1 MRTGDSQVVGIAYHL
16 TVETIGKRL
25 IAGRGIVETVAQDHL
40 AGSEGGSYDL
50 VNQLGASGL
59 VEQQLA
65 GIAHRRIGGVEQQSA
80 NLFADGGAARLAQ
93 SYDLI
98 VSEVERAGQQ
108 ARLRGLAGTV
118 DALERDKAMLSGLK
132 SHGRSPFLQGA

>member
-40 AGSEGGSYDL
+40 AGREGGSYDL
-50 VNQLGASGL
+50 VHQLGTRGL

-65 GIAHRRIGGVEQQSA
+65 GVAHRRVGGVEQQGA
-80 NLFADGGAARLAQ
+80 DLFADGGAARLAQ

-98 VSEVERAGQQ
+98 ASEVERAGQQ
-108 ARLRGLAGTV
+108 ARLRGLTGAV

>member
-1 MRTGDSQVVGIAYHL
+1 MH
-16 TVETIGKRL
+16 
-25 IAGRGIVETVAQDHL
+25 
-40 AGSEGGSYDL
+40 
-50 VNQLGASGL
+50 QLGTRGL

-65 GIAHRRIGGVEQQSA
+65 GVAHRRIGGVEQQGA

-98 VSEVERAGQQ
+98 ASEVERAGQQ
-108 ARLRGLAGTV
+108 ARLRGLAGAI

-132 SHGRSPFLQGA
+132 SHGRSPFLQGAKMQVIATKP